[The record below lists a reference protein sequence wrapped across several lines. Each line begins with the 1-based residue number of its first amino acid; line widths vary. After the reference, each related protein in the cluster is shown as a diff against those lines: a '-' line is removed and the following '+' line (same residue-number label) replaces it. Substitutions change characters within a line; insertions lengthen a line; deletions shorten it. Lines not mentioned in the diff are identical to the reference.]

1 MSKKFRKYLIKA
13 NRRFLFLMLL
23 FFVLAI
29 ILFIQKKYVFCFL
42 NALFIPMICWVHA
55 SLKKVLEEDTD
66 REQDR

>member
-1 MSKKFRKYLIKA
+1 
-13 NRRFLFLMLL
+13 MLL